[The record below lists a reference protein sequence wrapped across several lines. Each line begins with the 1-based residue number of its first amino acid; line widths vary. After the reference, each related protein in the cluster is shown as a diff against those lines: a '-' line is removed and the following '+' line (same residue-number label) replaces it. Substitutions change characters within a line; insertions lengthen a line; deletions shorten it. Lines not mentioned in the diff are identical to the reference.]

1 MPGQRTI
8 RSTPLFRMT
17 QDDQCT
23 QFPKIL
29 KQNCS
34 RSSPMTALSGGE
46 SLRPTD
52 EQSSKNSGSAGEC
65 FEDAQGSATP
75 RPPETNRPVP
85 TPLERPSV
93 AATGDV
99 ISLAAGA
106 RPHRRPCH
114 IFHGQDRGHCH
125 FSRPPSTRR
134 AWTSL
139 LAAAP
144 SPLRHQASPNKCTR
158 SRR

>member
-85 TPLERPSV
+85 TPLERPQRCGHKRCHLPGGGSTPPPPALSHLPRPRPRPLSFFTSTLHSQGMDFAPGGSTV
-93 AATGDV
+93 AT
-99 ISLAAGA
+99 
-106 RPHRRPCH
+106 
-114 IFHGQDRGHCH
+114 
-125 FSRPPSTRR
+125 
-134 AWTSL
+134 
-139 LAAAP
+139 
-144 SPLRHQASPNKCTR
+144 
-158 SRR
+158 